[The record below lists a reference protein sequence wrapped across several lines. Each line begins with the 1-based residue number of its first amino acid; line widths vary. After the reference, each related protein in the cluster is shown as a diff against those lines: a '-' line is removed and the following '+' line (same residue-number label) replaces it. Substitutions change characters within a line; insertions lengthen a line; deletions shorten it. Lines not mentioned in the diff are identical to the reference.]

1 MARKRISRLSSV
13 LTVAVV
19 LIAGLLCPLKVEA
32 RDVNVLV
39 ESRKGIGLIPSF
51 WRGIVY
57 AGGELPDVGVN
68 WARIDPALVTT
79 AWRERIGGGGPGW
92 VALDAAIDMA
102 KSKGA
107 RVLLSIPVKAAPQ
120 NEATWSAR
128 IEDTVRRTHK
138 RVDRYEI
145 LGDPAVGEG
154 RYLSLYET
162 GVWAAYRGYDR
173 VLVGGPGVDLQS
185 GLQQTLIQ
193 LCRTRNLLL
202 HFVSWSVR
210 TRSGE
215 EAEASSQVVERLLD
229 RAGLKDRPSAIV
241 SSWMMDDVV
250 SASGV
255 TLSFLH
261 GLTKANL
268 EAAFADL
275 SGMRWGE
282 TAMRA
287 YDRLGQVEI
296 PILFEP
302 EGELQGVAT
311 LDGDAVRILLWAD
324 RTARAN
330 ISVSGMRWGRT
341 YDYERSIVGLK
352 RTQVV
357 ESRDLRAEDP
367 IEIMVSVSRG
377 SPVFLT
383 LTPKN

>member
-1 MARKRISRLSSV
+1 
-13 LTVAVV
+13 
-19 LIAGLLCPLKVEA
+19 
-32 RDVNVLV
+32 
-39 ESRKGIGLIPSF
+39 
-51 WRGIVY
+51 
-57 AGGELPDVGVN
+57 
-68 WARIDPALVTT
+68 
-79 AWRERIGGGGPGW
+79 
-92 VALDAAIDMA
+92 
-102 KSKGA
+102 
-107 RVLLSIPVKAAPQ
+107 
-120 NEATWSAR
+120 
-128 IEDTVRRTHK
+128 
-138 RVDRYEI
+138 
-145 LGDPAVGEG
+145 
-154 RYLSLYET
+154 
-162 GVWAAYRGYDR
+162 
-173 VLVGGPGVDLQS
+173 LQK
-185 GLQQTLIQ
+185 TLIQ

-241 SSWMMDDVV
+241 SSWVMDDVV

-275 SGMRWGE
+275 SRIRWGE
-282 TAMRA
+282 AAMKA

-311 LDGDAVRILLWAD
+311 LDGDDVRILLWSD

-341 YDYERSIVGLK
+341 YDYQRSIVGLK

-367 IEIMVSVSRG
+367 VEIMVTVSRG